1 MSNVPYAIYVVQKPV
16 AVINSYEKSRLPLLW
31 FVENIEAIYKEYTD
45 KGIAIADSLRL
56 HPYGLKEFA
65 FVEVN
70 GYYVRVAE
78 GVG

>member
-1 MSNVPYAIYVVQKPV
+1 M
-16 AVINSYEKSRLPLLW
+16 
-31 FVENIEAIYKEYTD
+31 EYTD
-45 KGIAIADSLRL
+45 KGIAMAATLRQ

-78 GVG
+78 EVISQAF